1 MQHTVIGIKQPS
13 DDRQNIKIFIA
24 PGIKKKLYEVG
35 VHDCVVMYATF
46 SVSLKPLTF
55 S

>member
-1 MQHTVIGIKQPS
+1 MLLVIGIKQPGDAIGRIYCS
-13 DDRQNIKIFIA
+13 WYK
-24 PGIKKKLYEVG
+24 IKKKLYEVG
-35 VHDCVVMYATF
+35 VHDCVVIYATF